1 MTNFFIVSPRDID
14 FLTWAANLYIDLP
27 NLNIPLTTSEENWK
41 DWARTLLL
49 ENALVNVPLPDNFGD
64 WQNWADYFVN
74 NV

>member
-1 MTNFFIVSPRDID
+1 MTSIVIPRDID

-27 NLNIPLTTSEENWK
+27 NLNIPLAKNEETWK
-41 DWARTLLL
+41 EWARTLLL
-49 ENALVNVPLPDNFGD
+49 ENELDGVPLPDNFID

>member
-1 MTNFFIVSPRDID
+1 MTSIVIPRDID

-27 NLNIPLTTSEENWK
+27 NLNIPLATSEKTWK
-41 DWARTLLL
+41 EWARRLLL
-49 ENALVNVPLPDNFGD
+49 GNELDGVPLPDNFTD